1 MKTSPLLLA
10 VAGGLVLAS
19 LAACSDKTEVAPAT
33 VASSAASS
41 ASSASA
47 PASATS
53 APTVSVT
60 LARAQKRDWPVLL
73 KATGSVTSLTSV
85 EVRPQVSS
93 IVKQVHFREGQFVKA
108 GQLLF
113 TLDARSEEANVAKA
127 LAQLAKDKAALD
139 DAQRQAARARQLL
152 VQNFIS
158 QGALDTSTT
167 QADAL
172 AATVAADQ
180 AALEASRVAL
190 SYYRISAPHAGRA
203 GAVNVFAGSAVQAN
217 QSPLVTITQLDP
229 IGVAFNLPQ
238 SSLPDALASLAD
250 GGAMVTATLADGS
263 GSFKGKLKFVDN
275 AVDASSG
282 TLKVKAVFDNRDGKL
297 WPGAFVEVTQTI
309 TTLKDAI
316 VIPQASIV
324 QSARG
329 TVVYVMENGKA
340 VLKPVKLVYTQNN
353 EAAVTGVKPGDSV
366 VLDGRQNVRPG
377 SSIAE
382 RAREPGG
389 AASGAARAS
398 SAAGASAAKPASTT
412 RPATP

>member
-10 VAGGLVLAS
+10 VAGALVLAS
-19 LAACSDKTEVAPAT
+19 LTGCGDKTEVAPAT
-33 VASSAASS
+33 AASGATGGASAAASS
-41 ASSASA
+41 A
-47 PASATS
+47 S

-73 KATGSVTSLTSV
+73 KATGSVVSLTSV

-93 IVKQVHFREGQFVKA
+93 TIKQVHFREGQFVKA

-127 LAQLAKDKAALD
+127 VAQLAKDKASLD

-152 VQNFIS
+152 AQNFIS

-167 QADAL
+167 QVDAL

-180 AALEASRVAL
+180 ATLDASRVAL

-203 GAVNVFAGSAVQAN
+203 GAVNVFAGTAVQSN
-217 QSPLVTITQLDP
+217 QSTLVTITQLDP

-238 SSLPDALASLAD
+238 SSLSDALSSLAD
-250 GGAMVTATLADGS
+250 GGASVSAALADGA
-263 GSFKGKLKFVDN
+263 GTFKGRLKFVDS
-275 AVDASSG
+275 AVDANSG
-282 TLKVKAVFDNRDGKL
+282 TLKVKAVFDNREGKL
-297 WPGAFVEVTQTI
+297 WPGAFVEVAQTVS
-309 TTLKDAI
+309 TLKDAV

-329 TVVYVMENGKA
+329 TVVYVMESGKA
-340 VLKPVKLVYTQNN
+340 VLKPVKLVVAQNN
-353 EAAVTGVKPGDSV
+353 EAAVTGVKPGDAV

-382 RAREPGG
+382 RSREPGV
-389 AASGAARAS
+389 AASGAGRA
-398 SAAGASAAKPASTT
+398 ASAA

>member
-1 MKTSPLLLA
+1 MKAPPLLLA
-10 VAGGLVLAS
+10 TTGALMLLSIAGCG
-19 LAACSDKTEVAPAT
+19 DKAE
-33 VASSAASS
+33 VASSAAVSSS
-41 ASSASA
+41 ASGGASA
-47 PASATS
+47 VVS

-60 LARAQKRDWPVLL
+60 LAQAQKRDWPVLL
-73 KATGSVTSLTSV
+73 KATGTVTSLTSV

-93 IVKQVHFREGQFVKA
+93 IVTQVHFREGQFVKA
-108 GQLLF
+108 RQLLF
-113 TLDARSEEANVAKA
+113 TLDSRSEEANVAKA
-127 LAQLAKDKAALD
+127 RAQLAKDKAALD

-152 VQNFIS
+152 AQNFIS

-167 QADAL
+167 QVDAL

-180 AALEASRVAL
+180 AALDASRVAL

-203 GAVNVFAGSAVQAN
+203 GAVNVFAGTAVQAN
-217 QSPLVTITQLDP
+217 QSALVTITQLDP

-238 SSLPDALASLAD
+238 SSLSDALSSLAD
-250 GGAMVTATLADGS
+250 GGASVTAALAGDTGT
-263 GSFKGKLKFVDN
+263 FKGKLKFVDN

-297 WPGAFVEVTQTI
+297 WPGAFVEVTQTVI
-309 TTLKDAI
+309 TLKDAV

-340 VLKPVKLVYTQNN
+340 VLKPVKLVVAQNN
-353 EAAVTGVKPGDSV
+353 EAAVTGVKPGDAV

-382 RAREPGG
+382 RAREPGA
-389 AASGAARAS
+389 AASGAARAA
-398 SAAGASAAKPASTT
+398 SAGRASAAAAAS
-412 RPATP
+412 ATP

>member
-10 VAGGLVLAS
+10 VVGWMVLAS
-19 LAACSDKTEVAPAT
+19 LTGCGDKTEVAPAAA
-33 VASSAASS
+33 ASGATGGASAAASS
-41 ASSASA
+41 A
-47 PASATS
+47 S

-73 KATGSVTSLTSV
+73 KATGSVVSLTSV

-93 IVKQVHFREGQFVKA
+93 TIKQVHFREGQFVKA

-127 LAQLAKDKAALD
+127 VAQLAKDKASLD

-152 VQNFIS
+152 AQNFIS

-167 QADAL
+167 QVDAL

-203 GAVNVFAGSAVQAN
+203 GAVNVFAGTAVQSN
-217 QSPLVTITQLDP
+217 QSALVTITQLDP

-238 SSLPDALASLAD
+238 SSLSDALSSLAD
-250 GGAMVTATLADGS
+250 GGASVSASLADGADT
-263 GSFKGKLKFVDN
+263 FKGRLKFVDN
-275 AVDASSG
+275 AVDANSG

-297 WPGAFVEVTQTI
+297 WPGAFVQVAQTVS
-309 TTLKDAI
+309 TLKDAI

-329 TVVYVMENGKA
+329 TVVYVMESGKA
-340 VLKPVKLVYTQNN
+340 VLKPVKLVYAQNN
-353 EAAVTGVKPGDSV
+353 EAAVTGVKPGDAV

-382 RAREPGG
+382 RAREPAA
-389 AASGAARAS
+389 AASGAGRAA
-398 SAAGASAAKPASTT
+398 SAGRADAAATASAA

>member
-1 MKTSPLLLA
+1 MKTSPLLFA
-10 VAGGLVLAS
+10 AAGGLVLAS
-19 LAACSDKTEVAPAT
+19 LAGCGDKTEVAPAGS
-33 VASSAASS
+33 ASAAVGG
-41 ASSASA
+41 ASA
-47 PASATS
+47 PAAPAST
-53 APTVSVT
+53 PTVSVT

-73 KATGSVTSLTSV
+73 KATGTVTALTSV

-113 TLDARSEEANVAKA
+113 TLDARTEEANVAKA
-127 LAQLAKDKAALD
+127 VAQLAKDKASLD

-152 VQNFIS
+152 AQNFIS

-167 QADAL
+167 QVDAL
-172 AATVAADQ
+172 TATVAADQ

-190 SYYRISAPHAGRA
+190 SYYRISSPHAGRA
-203 GAVNVFAGSAVQAN
+203 GAVNVFPGSAVQAN

-238 SSLPDALASLAD
+238 SSLTDALASLAD

-275 AVDASSG
+275 AVDTSSG
-282 TLKVKAVFDNRDGKL
+282 TLKVKAVFDNREGKL
-297 WPGAFVEVTQTI
+297 WPGAFVEVTQTV
-309 TTLKDAI
+309 TTLKDAV

-329 TVVYVMENGKA
+329 TVVYIIENGKA
-340 VLKPVKLVYTQNN
+340 VLKPVKLVFAQNN
-353 EAAVTGVKPGDSV
+353 EAAVTGVRPGDSV

-377 SSIAE
+377 SSVTE

-389 AASGAARAS
+389 GASGASRAA
-398 SAAGASAAKPASTT
+398 SAGRANASAATSAT

>member
-10 VAGGLVLAS
+10 LASGLILAS
-19 LAACSDKTEVAPAT
+19 LAGCGDKAEVAPTA
-33 VASSAASS
+33 AASAA

-47 PASATS
+47 PASAGS

-73 KATGSVTSLTSV
+73 KATGTVSSLASV

-127 LAQLAKDKAALD
+127 LAQLAKDKASLD

-152 VQNFIS
+152 AQNFIS
-158 QGALDTSTT
+158 QGALDSSTT
-167 QADAL
+167 QVEAL
-172 AATVAADQ
+172 TATVAADQ
-180 AALEASRVAL
+180 AAVEASRVAL

-203 GAVNVFAGSAVQAN
+203 GAVNVFAGTAVQAN
-217 QSPLVTITQLDP
+217 QSALVTITQLDP
-229 IGVAFNLPQ
+229 IGVAFSLPQ
-238 SSLPDALASLAD
+238 SSLADALSSLAD
-250 GGAMVTATLADGS
+250 GGASVTATLADGA

-282 TLKVKAVFDNRDGKL
+282 TLKAKAVFDNRDGKL
-297 WPGAFVEVTQTI
+297 WPGAFVQVTQTV

-316 VIPQASIV
+316 VIPQACIV

-329 TVVYVMENGKA
+329 TVVFVMENGKA
-340 VLKPVKLVYTQNN
+340 VLKPVKVLVAQSN
-353 EAAVTGVKPGDSV
+353 EVAVTGIKPGDAV

-382 RAREPGG
+382 RAREPGA
-389 AASGAARAS
+389 AASGAAPA
-398 SAAGASAAKPASTT
+398 ASAGRPGAAASAT

>member
-1 MKTSPLLLA
+1 MKAPPLLLA
-10 VAGGLVLAS
+10 TTGALMLLSIAGCG
-19 LAACSDKTEVAPAT
+19 DKAEVASPAA
-33 VASSAASS
+33 VSSS
-41 ASSASA
+41 ASGGASA
-47 PASATS
+47 VVS

-60 LARAQKRDWPVLL
+60 LAQAQKRDWPVLL
-73 KATGSVTSLTSV
+73 KATGTVTSLTSV

-93 IVKQVHFREGQFVKA
+93 IVTQVHFREGQFVKA
-108 GQLLF
+108 RQLLF
-113 TLDARSEEANVAKA
+113 TLDSRSEEANVAKA
-127 LAQLAKDKAALD
+127 RAQLAKDKAALD

-152 VQNFIS
+152 AQNFIS

-167 QADAL
+167 QVDAL

-180 AALEASRVAL
+180 AALDASRVAL

-203 GAVNVFAGSAVQAN
+203 GAVNVFAGTAVQAN
-217 QSPLVTITQLDP
+217 QSALVTITQLDP

-238 SSLPDALASLAD
+238 SSLSDALSSLAD
-250 GGAMVTATLADGS
+250 GGASVTAALAGDTGT
-263 GSFKGKLKFVDN
+263 FKGKLKFVDN

-297 WPGAFVEVTQTI
+297 WPGAFVEVTQTVI
-309 TTLKDAI
+309 TLKDAV

-340 VLKPVKLVYTQNN
+340 VLKPVKLVVAQNN
-353 EAAVTGVKPGDSV
+353 EAAVTGVKPGDAV

-382 RAREPGG
+382 RAREPGA
-389 AASGAARAS
+389 AASGAARAA
-398 SAAGASAAKPASTT
+398 SAGRASAAAAAS
-412 RPATP
+412 ATP

>member
-10 VAGGLVLAS
+10 VAGWMVLAS
-19 LAACSDKTEVAPAT
+19 LTGCGDKTEVAPAAA
-33 VASSAASS
+33 ASGATGGASAAASS
-41 ASSASA
+41 A
-47 PASATS
+47 S

-73 KATGSVTSLTSV
+73 KATGSVVSLTSV

-93 IVKQVHFREGQFVKA
+93 TIKQVHFREGQFVKA

-127 LAQLAKDKAALD
+127 VAQLAKDKASLD

-152 VQNFIS
+152 AQNFIS

-167 QADAL
+167 QVDAL

-203 GAVNVFAGSAVQAN
+203 GAVNVFAGTAVQSN
-217 QSPLVTITQLDP
+217 QSALVTITQLDP

-238 SSLPDALASLAD
+238 SSLRDALSSLAD
-250 GGAMVTATLADGS
+250 GGASVSASLADGADT
-263 GSFKGKLKFVDN
+263 FKGRLKFVDN
-275 AVDASSG
+275 AVDANSG
-282 TLKVKAVFDNRDGKL
+282 TLKVKAVFDNREGKL
-297 WPGAFVEVTQTI
+297 WPGAFVQVAQTVS
-309 TTLKDAI
+309 TLKDAI

-329 TVVYVMENGKA
+329 TVVYVMESGKA
-340 VLKPVKLVYTQNN
+340 VLKPVKLVYAQNN
-353 EAAVTGVKPGDSV
+353 EAAVTGVKPGDAV

-377 SSIAE
+377 SSITE
-382 RAREPGG
+382 RAREPAA
-389 AASGAARAS
+389 AASGAGRAA
-398 SAAGASAAKPASTT
+398 SAGRADAAATASAA